1 MFGVVLFEAPEGVL
15 AHPNPVGMLRK
26 ACGWYGKYS
35 SHAVATGY
43 AGGPRWVDVSR
54 ATDNCVGVLD
64 DGVGFIQKPFSK
76 DDLARCVCDALD
88 DKGRGG

>member
-1 MFGVVLFEAPEGVL
+1 
-15 AHPNPVGMLRK
+15 
-26 ACGWYGKYS
+26 
-35 SHAVATGY
+35 
-43 AGGPRWVDVSR
+43 VDVSR